1 MAQIHTNEHYMNN
14 MNNVGISGR
23 NVTIYGIVLMLAI
36 NNKLIAL

>member
-1 MAQIHTNEHYMNN
+1 MAQLQTNEHYMNN

-23 NVTIYGIVLMLAI
+23 NVTIYGIVLLAI